1 MIVIP
6 AIDIKNGR
14 CVRLRQGKMSHE
26 TVYSNIPA
34 EMAKKW
40 FDEGAER
47 LHIVDLDGAV
57 GGKPVNKDVVKD
69 IVDSVPIPV
78 QLGGGIRKIE
88 TIDAYLDIGVN
99 DVILGTAAYKDPDF
113 IKEACLKYPGRVIL
127 GIDAKNGHV
136 AIEGWVEETD
146 ITAEN
151 MAKKYESLGISAII
165 YTDIQRD
172 GMSTGPNLEATKKLA
187 QAIEIPVI
195 ASGGISGIE
204 DVINIQGLADFGV
217 SGMITGK
224 ALYEG
229 TLDLSEAIKKVKNT

>member
-14 CVRLRQGKMSHE
+14 CVRLRQGKMSQE

-40 FDEGAER
+40 FDEGAEK

-57 GGKPVNKDVVKD
+57 GGRPVNKDVVKD

-78 QLGGGIRKIE
+78 QLGGGIRNIQ
-88 TIDAYLDIGVN
+88 TIDVYLDIGVN
-99 DVILGTAAYKDPDF
+99 NVILGTAAYKDPDF
-113 IKEACLKYPGRVIL
+113 MNEACLKYHDRIIL

-136 AIEGWVEETD
+136 AVEGWVEETD

-151 MAKKYESLGISAII
+151 MAMKYEPLGISAII

-172 GMSTGPNLEATKKLA
+172 GMSTGPNLKATKKLA

-204 DVINIQGLADFGV
+204 DVINLQGIADFGV
-217 SGMITGK
+217 IGMITGK

-229 TLDLSEAIKKVKNT
+229 TLDLSEAIKKAKNI

>member
-14 CVRLRQGKMSHE
+14 CVRLRQGKMSQE
-26 TVYSNIPA
+26 TVYSDIPA

-40 FDEGAER
+40 FNEGAEK
-47 LHIVDLDGAV
+47 LHIIDLDGAV

-69 IVDSVPIPV
+69 IVNSVPIPV
-78 QLGGGIRKIE
+78 QLGGGIRNIQ
-88 TIDAYLDIGVN
+88 TIDAYLDIGVMN
-99 DVILGTAAYKDPDF
+99 VILGTAAYKDPGF
-113 IKEACLKYPGRVIL
+113 IIEACLKYPERIIL
-127 GIDAKNGHV
+127 GIDAKNGNV
-136 AIEGWVEETD
+136 AIEGWVEDTD
-146 ITAEN
+146 MTAEN
-151 MAKKYESLGISAII
+151 MAKKYEHLGISAII

-204 DVINIQGLADFGV
+204 DVINLQGISDFGV
-217 SGMITGK
+217 VGMITGK

-229 TLDLSEAIKKVKNT
+229 TLDLKEAIKKVKNA